1 MTSQQ
6 IEYVLILTE
15 EKSFSKASQR
25 LFVTQPS
32 LSQFIKNLENEL
44 CTQLFDR
51 STSPIRLTPSG
62 EAYVKSAK
70 KIKAIE
76 EELRNELADLT
87 NLQKGELFIG
97 TSPFRASCLLPK
109 SIAAFH
115 IKYPGV
121 TIQICENQMSDFEEA
136 TLEGNLDLYIGTGPF
151 DDRLFY
157 SESLA
162 EEQLYLAVPYDY
174 EINKGLEAFQVSNY
188 DIKMDTA
195 KLNRTPPVELSL
207 FQKEKFIFQ
216 QQSQKLYSLAKEIC
230 LTSDFDP
237 NICLYSERLETSFSW
252 VLAGIGLSF
261 VPDFLIRFGN
271 YEKHPIYYKLKHP
284 SATRH
289 LCIAYKKNR
298 YLSRAAKE
306 YMIVLKQ
313 LIGYGTW
320 QVNNEIKE

>member
-1 MTSQQ
+1 MASQQ
-6 IEYVLILTE
+6 IDYVLILAE

-62 EAYVKSAK
+62 DAYVRAAK

-87 NLQKGELFIG
+87 NLQTGELIIG

-115 IKYPGV
+115 KKFPGV
-121 TIQICENQMSDFEEA
+121 AIQICENQMSDLEEA
-136 TLEGNLDLYIGTGPF
+136 TLDGNLDLYIGTGPF
-151 DDRLFY
+151 DDRQFY
-157 SESLA
+157 SEMLA
-162 EEQLYLAVPYDY
+162 EEQLYLAVPQDNV
-174 EINKGLEAFQVSNY
+174 INKGLEQYQVSDY

-195 KLNRTPPVELSL
+195 NLNRTPSVELSM
-207 FQKEKFIFQ
+207 FQSEQFIFQ
-216 QQSQKLYSLAKEIC
+216 QQSQKFFSYAKEIC
-230 LTSDFDP
+230 QASNFDP
-237 NICLYSERLETSFSW
+237 NIILYSERLETSLSW
-252 VLAGIGLSF
+252 VLAGIGCSF

-271 YEKHPIYYKLKHP
+271 YERHPIYYKLQHP
-284 SATRH
+284 CATRH

-320 QVNNEIKE
+320 QFNS